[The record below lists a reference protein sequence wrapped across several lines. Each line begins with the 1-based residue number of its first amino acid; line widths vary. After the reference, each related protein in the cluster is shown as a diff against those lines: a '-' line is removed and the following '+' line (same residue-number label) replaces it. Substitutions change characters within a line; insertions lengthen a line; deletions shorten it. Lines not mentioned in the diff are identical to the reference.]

1 MSVQVILVPLKVCQV
16 AFLSF
21 FSSQNKCKHFIVLA
35 PHGMMIAHSTKNEKY
50 GTFKFLSE
58 ETAKSSANSFSLMFA
73 PFYAAVVIVV
83 VIVVAAVAAS
93 KIVA

>member
-1 MSVQVILVPLKVCQV
+1 M
-16 AFLSF
+16 A
-21 FSSQNKCKHFIVLA
+21 FIVRSSLHHLA
-35 PHGMMIAHSTKNEKY
+35 
-50 GTFKFLSE
+50 FKFLFQ